1 VEIVSVPS
9 SRCSKIEHIKM
20 ERVSVPR
27 AISEMKANTMTIT
40 CHCSNGKKYT
50 MVIKITLPNKNTNT
64 LKLLFAVVKVK
75 TTQYIALCKS
85 KK

>member
-1 VEIVSVPS
+1 
-9 SRCSKIEHIKM
+9 M

-27 AISEMKANTMTIT
+27 AMSEMKANTIIIT

-50 MVIKITLPNKNTNT
+50 MVIKIALPNKNTNT

-75 TTQYIALCKS
+75 TAQYIALCR
-85 KK
+85 KKFATLVGSVLKLL